1 MKVWLLKDWFDETGS
16 LIRKSHNPHEID
28 DDRLAVLPSTAKVGD
43 KLATAK
49 KVSEL
54 RGDAPEAVAES
65 AEVKALRERAE
76 KAEAALAAL
85 SGEKEPAKEPE
96 PVPEPVKAV
105 AGLKPKEA

>member
-54 RGDAPEAVAES
+54 RGDAPEAATES
-65 AEVKALRERAE
+65 ADVKALRERAE

-85 SGEKEPAKEPE
+85 SEKK
-96 PVPEPVKAV
+96 EPVKEPV